1 MKLNIDSA
9 ARISTLLAFIRA
21 AAKGEFKISK
31 ELIAEVMERCSEFA
45 RKHGIQIHFK
55 GRMPQQLLTYVSV
68 GTAIGAAAGF
78 VAGGGAGA
86 AVGALAGA
94 AVGAALSHVAIT
106 VDFGTFGDATF
117 TIG

>member
-1 MKLNIDSA
+1 MKFNIDNA

-21 AAKGEFKISK
+21 AAKGEFNVPK
-31 ELIAEVMERCSEFA
+31 ELIAEVMKRCSEFA

-55 GRMPQQLLTYVSV
+55 GRKPQQLLTYVSV

-78 VAGGGAGA
+78 VLGAGSGAAGG
-86 AVGALAGA
+86 ALVGA

-106 VDFGTFGDATF
+106 VDFGTLGDATF